1 MKVLFV
7 CTGNLCRSPMAEVML
22 RAELK
27 KRGCAGVNVASCGT
41 WAGAGYEATSQA
53 VEVMSGRG
61 IDLAAHRSRPLDPE
75 EVLEADIVVAMTS
88 VHVGEILEAAPQAS
102 NKVIMLK
109 EIGAIALTAPDA
121 EARARVAEL
130 LGADRPEGRRGLDLD
145 DPMGLPSSAYERC
158 ASELEAGIAALADV
172 LCGTIPPPREAA
184 S

>member
-27 KRGCAGVNVASCGT
+27 KRGCGDVEVASCGT
-41 WAGAGYEATSQA
+41 WAGSGYAATSQA

-61 IDLAAHRSRPLDPE
+61 IDLVTHRSRPLDPQE
-75 EVLEADIVVAMTS
+75 ALDADIVIAMTS
-88 VHVGEILEAAPQAS
+88 VHVDEIMDVAPQVKD
-102 NKVIMLK
+102 KVIMLK
-109 EIGAIALTAPDA
+109 EIGEVALSARPA

-130 LGADRPEGRRGLDLD
+130 LRADRPKGRRGLDLD

-158 ASELEAGIAALADV
+158 ADELEAGVVALADV
-172 LCGTIPPPREAA
+172 LCGTIPPAEGAP